1 MILSLHITLHSDIAN
16 GNKLNVSSMKGS
28 TGENAIV
35 LKNNTIQPIPF
46 ELDKIV
52 QSIQSIARSAAPIGT
67 IMDYL
72 PTELNTMMKESERWK
87 DEYDRLEVEW
97 MKASK
102 GTNSELEP
110 VQSNIQQIE
119 DEISRFGD
127 LIFQQKT
134 KIAANE
140 KWMNNQMKRICHLEK
155 VRQ

>member
-1 MILSLHITLHSDIAN
+1 MILSLHIILHSDIAN
-16 GNKLNVSSMKGS
+16 GNKFNVSSMKGS

-72 PTELNTMMKESERWK
+72 PTELNSMMKESEHWK